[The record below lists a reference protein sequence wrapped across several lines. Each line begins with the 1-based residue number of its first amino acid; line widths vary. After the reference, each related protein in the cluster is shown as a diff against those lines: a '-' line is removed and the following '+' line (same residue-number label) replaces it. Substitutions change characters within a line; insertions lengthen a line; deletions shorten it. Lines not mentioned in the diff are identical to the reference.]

1 MSLDDTN
8 DHVLRKDKIINMEI
22 EKEISLQQKLLAEFL
37 GTTFLVFVVTGIGHF
52 TISKIKLEKTDKIL
66 ESLKYNGGYEGALVL
81 TSMIYIFGKI
91 SGAHF
96 NPAVS
101 IPMFLREKITFQEC
115 IFYIVAQILGA
126 FFGSILVG
134 LCSQGNFENLSS
146 NAFEEH
152 SAWSYFSCFLCEFIL
167 TFGLVLAIFA
177 STIERNNFGNLTGL
191 IVGNTLYFLG
201 ITGNNVS
208 GASLNPARSIAPAII
223 TLFSGETTPI
233 KQLWLYIVAPILGG
247 ISAGYIS
254 KLFE

>member
-1 MSLDDTN
+1 MSISDDDN
-8 DHVLRKDKIINMEI
+8 SLKRNQIVSSEN
-22 EKEISLQQKLLAEFL
+22 EKEVSLQQKLIAEFL
-37 GTTFLVFVVTGIGHF
+37 GTAFLVFVVTGIGHF
-52 TISKIKLEKTDKIL
+52 TVSKMKLEKTTPIFVA
-66 ESLKYNGGYEGALVL
+66 YNGGFEGALVL

-152 SAWSYFSCFLCEFIL
+152 STWSYSSCFICEFLL
-167 TFGLVLAIFA
+167 TFVLVLAIFA

>member
-1 MSLDDTN
+1 MSISDDDN
-8 DHVLRKDKIINMEI
+8 SLKRNQIVSSEN
-22 EKEISLQQKLLAEFL
+22 EKEVSLPQKLIAEFL
-37 GTTFLVFVVTGIGHF
+37 GTAFLVFVVTGIGHF
-52 TISKIKLEKTDKIL
+52 TVSKMKLEKTTPIFVA
-66 ESLKYNGGYEGALVL
+66 YNGGFEGALVL

-101 IPMFLREKITFQEC
+101 IPMFLREKITLQEC

-223 TLFSGETTPI
+223 TLFTGETTPI

>member
-52 TISKIKLEKTDKIL
+52 TISRSKLEKNFNIL
-66 ESLKYNGGYEGALVL
+66 AYNGGYEGALVL

-101 IPMFLREKITFQEC
+101 IPMFLREKITLQEC

>member
-1 MSLDDTN
+1 MSISDDDN
-8 DHVLRKDKIINMEI
+8 SLKRNQIVSSEN
-22 EKEISLQQKLLAEFL
+22 EKEVSLQQKLIAEFL
-37 GTTFLVFVVTGIGHF
+37 GTAFLVFVVTGIGHF
-52 TISKIKLEKTDKIL
+52 TVSKYKLEKTTPIFVA
-66 ESLKYNGGYEGALVL
+66 YNGGFEGALVL

-101 IPMFLREKITFQEC
+101 IPMFLREKITLQEC

-152 SAWSYFSCFLCEFIL
+152 SAWSYFSCFICEFLL
-167 TFGLVLAIFA
+167 TFVLVLAIFA

>member
-52 TISKIKLEKTDKIL
+52 TISRSKLDKNFNIFA
-66 ESLKYNGGYEGALVL
+66 YNGGFEGALVL

-101 IPMFLREKITFQEC
+101 IPMFLREKITLQEC